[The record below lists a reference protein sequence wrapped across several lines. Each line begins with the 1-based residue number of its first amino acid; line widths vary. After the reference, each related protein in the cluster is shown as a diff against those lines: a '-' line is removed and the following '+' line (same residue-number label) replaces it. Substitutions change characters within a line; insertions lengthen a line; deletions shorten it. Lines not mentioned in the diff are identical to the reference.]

1 MTDKQVLADLLKTAI
16 KGEVDGYRFYDLLAG
31 KATDA
36 DARRKLEGLRDDEKR
51 HKATLEDLYQKYV
64 GGEIGELP
72 EKGLTPLAEVFRKG
86 ELDRRKT
93 ETEFINLAI
102 EAELAATHY
111 YQDKMEASDNAQFR
125 EIFDRLAA
133 EEHSH
138 YELLQAEKQA
148 LGGNYHWFSLDEGAP
163 LED

>member
-1 MTDKQVLADLLKTAI
+1 MSDKELLADLLKTAI
-16 KGEVDGYRFYDLLAG
+16 KGEIDGYTFYDLMAR
-31 KATDA
+31 KTSNP

-51 HKATLEDLYQKYV
+51 HRKTLEEMYEKYV

-86 ELDRRKT
+86 QLDKRKT

-102 EAELAATHY
+102 EAELAATRY
-111 YQDKMEASDNAQFR
+111 YQDKMESSDDAQFR

-148 LGGNYHWFSLDEGAP
+148 LGGNYHWFSFGEGAP